1 MISMN
6 AILSRRVV
14 AAGHRA
20 RRWFGVLL
28 LLPALALAG
37 SYDDYFEAV
46 HMDDARVLRQLLQR
60 GLSPNMVE
68 AQRGYNGMMLALRE
82 DSMSV
87 FTVLFNTPGVDL
99 EAHAKNGDTV
109 LMLAAFHGY
118 PAVVR
123 ELLAREVEVNGPGW
137 TALHYAAINGNPQS
151 IKALLD
157 ASAYI
162 DAESPEGKM
171 TPIMLAAV
179 RGRVGAVKLLR
190 EEGADISLKNSDGLT
205 ALDLARRAHQDEVIE
220 ILSAPVP

>member
-1 MISMN
+1 MLP
-6 AILSRRVV
+6 ILFRWPGTV
-14 AAGHRA
+14 A
-20 RRWFGVLL
+20 RRIRLGLSLLL
-28 LLPALALAG
+28 LLPALAMAG
-37 SYDDYFEAV
+37 SYDDYFEAI

-87 FTVLFNTPGVDL
+87 FAVLFDAPGVDL

-118 PAVVR
+118 PAIVR
-123 ELLAREVEVNGPGW
+123 ALLAREVEVNGPGW

-205 ALDLARRAHQDEVIE
+205 ALDLARRAHQDEVID
-220 ILSAPVP
+220 ILSAPAP